1 VTRLAVFIATVGYC
15 GYFPFAPGTVGS
27 AAGLAF
33 YALTWWIGSPIF
45 EAAFIVVLFLLG
57 VWAGTTAERYF
68 GGVDPGPIV
77 MDEVVGMLITL
88 AFIPGLGWSGALVG
102 FFLFRVF
109 DVIKP
114 FPAGRL
120 ERLHGGLG
128 VMADDAMAAVYAN
141 LSLRAILWLFPAW
154 IA

>member
-1 VTRLAVFIATVGYC
+1 MTRLAVFIATAGYC
-15 GYFPFAPGTVGS
+15 GYFPVAPGTAGS
-27 AAGLAF
+27 AAGLLV
-33 YALTWWIGSPIF
+33 YALVWWSGSRVLEVGLI
-45 EAAFIVVLFLLG
+45 AALFAIG
-57 VWAGTTAERYF
+57 VWAGTIAERYF

-88 AFIPGLGWSGALVG
+88 AFIPVGITGALAG

-114 FPAGRL
+114 YPAGRL
-120 ERLHGGLG
+120 EALHGGLG
-128 VMADDAMAAVYAN
+128 VMADDAMAAIYAN
-141 LSLRAILWLFPAW
+141 LSLRLALWLLPAW